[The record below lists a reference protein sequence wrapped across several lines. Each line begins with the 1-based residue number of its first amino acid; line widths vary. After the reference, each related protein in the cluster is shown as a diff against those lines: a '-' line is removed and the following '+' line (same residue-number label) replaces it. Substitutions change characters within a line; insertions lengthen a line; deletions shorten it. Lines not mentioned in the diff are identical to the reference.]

1 MSQSRR
7 MIWLFALVL
16 FVSGCAGYR
25 PAVLPGSRP
34 PDEIGGSETAVTV
47 GSQVKLVNSSGVVVS
62 GKVLRISEDFLVLEL
77 SGKNG
82 VSEYQV
88 ELDQISSLEVK
99 EGSSVFPI
107 LLVGAVLVVVVVA
120 VAMAN
125 SKEAVAEIPF
135 VILD

>member
-7 MIWLFALVL
+7 IIWIFALFL

-34 PDEIGGSETAVTV
+34 PDEIGGSETVVTV

-62 GKVLRISEDFLVLEL
+62 GKVLRISEDFLVLEI
-77 SGKNG
+77 SVRNG

-107 LLVGAVLVVVVVA
+107 LLVGTVLVVVVVA
-120 VAMAN
+120 VAISN
-125 SKEAVAEIPF
+125 SKEAMDEIPF
-135 VILD
+135 FFPD